1 MSITI
6 IPEEKSMEEL
16 EREITCGICQE
27 HYTEP
32 KVLPCLHY
40 YCKQCVLRL
49 ALRTGTGKAFPCPE
63 CHVEIILPEG
73 GVDKLKPAPDVN
85 YTTSYS
91 PMKPARIKDNCE
103 NCDSRKGTEA
113 FCIECARFICTECIK
128 THNRMIITS

>member
-27 HYTEP
+27 YQRP
-32 KVLPCLHY
+32 SLASS
-40 YCKQCVLRL
+40 KQCVLRL

-63 CHVEIILPEG
+63 CHLEIILPEG
-73 GVDKLKPAPDVN
+73 GVDKLKPAPDVK

-91 PMKPARIKDNCE
+91 PVKPARIKEKCE